1 MTEYETANLAL
12 QQAALTASYWQTGI
26 TLAVSSGLVL
36 YGFRLMRRGTDAR
49 RAEMDA
55 AAKAAEQRHVE
66 TMTVLQQ
73 QGRALDQQS
82 RALDQQNRALDQQS
96 RALDRQGRA
105 LEALIERT
113 APK

>member
-1 MTEYETANLAL
+1 MTEYEMANLAL
-12 QQAALTASYWQTGI
+12 QPAALTASYWQTGI

-36 YGFRLMRRGTDAR
+36 YGFRLMHRGTDAR
-49 RAEMDA
+49 RAEMVA
-55 AAKAAEQRHVE
+55 AAKAAEQRHIE

-73 QGRALDQQS
+73 LGG
-82 RALDQQNRALDQQS
+82 
-96 RALDRQGRA
+96 ALDRQSRD

>member
-1 MTEYETANLAL
+1 MTEYETASLAL

-36 YGFRLMRRGTDAR
+36 YGFRLMHRGTEAR

-55 AAKAAEQRHVE
+55 AAKAAEQRHTE
-66 TMTVLQQ
+66 TMTVLRQ
-73 QGRALDQQS
+73 QGRALDQ
-82 RALDQQNRALDQQS
+82 RG
-96 RALDRQGRA
+96 RALDRQDRA

>member
-1 MTEYETANLAL
+1 MTEYETAALALQQATLAL

-36 YGFRLMRRGTDAR
+36 YGFRVMRMG
-49 RAEMDA
+49 M
-55 AAKAAEQRHVE
+55 EQRRVESAQRHTE
-66 TMTVLQQ
+66 TM
-73 QGRALDQQS
+73 
-82 RALDQQNRALDQQS
+82 
-96 RALDRQGRA
+96 RA

>member
-12 QQAALTASYWQTGI
+12 QPAALTASYWQTGI

-49 RAEMDA
+49 RTEMDA
-55 AAKAAEQRHVE
+55 AVKAAEQRHIE
-66 TMTVLQQ
+66 TMTVLIAAA
-73 QGRALDQQS
+73 GPRFGSAGPCPGS
-82 RALDQQNRALDQQS
+82 
-96 RALDRQGRA
+96 
-105 LEALIERT
+105 LIEWT

>member
-1 MTEYETANLAL
+1 MTEYETAALAVQQAGLAL
-12 QQAALTASYWQTGI
+12 QQAALTASYWQTGM

-36 YGFRLMRRGTDAR
+36 YGFRVMRQGTDAR

-55 AAKAAEQRHVE
+55 AAKAAEQRHTE
-66 TMTVLQQ
+66 TM
-73 QGRALDQQS
+73 
-82 RALDQQNRALDQQS
+82 
-96 RALDRQGRA
+96 RA

>member
-1 MTEYETANLAL
+1 MTEYETASLAL

-36 YGFRLMRRGTDAR
+36 YGFRLVHRGTEAR
-49 RAEMDA
+49 RAEIDA
-55 AAKAAEQRHVE
+55 ATKAAEQRHTE
-66 TMTVLQQ
+66 TMTVLRQQGRALEQ
-73 QGRALDQQS
+73 QGRALDQQV
-82 RALDQQNRALDQQS
+82 

-113 APK
+113 VPK

>member
-55 AAKAAEQRHVE
+55 AAKAAEQRHIE

-73 QGRALDQQS
+73 QGRALDQQG
-82 RALDQQNRALDQQS
+82 RALDQQS
-96 RALDRQGRA
+96 RALDRQSRA